1 MITWRPAMIT
11 GDQQDTNDQRHES
24 RSTMSSTLPS
34 KSPSTGRRRPA
45 MIIAMIPLGAI
56 LGFLGGLLT
65 EIIVGLIAR
74 SVFSAEH
81 PGAQAWQ
88 LLGSL
93 PGLGALIGAIVTPIL
108 YGRSKGATR

>member
-1 MITWRPAMIT
+1 MTS
-11 GDQQDTNDQRHES
+11 QR
-24 RSTMSSTLPS
+24 RSTISSNLAPV
-34 KSPSTGRRRPA
+34 SPSTGWRRPA
-45 MIIAMIPLGAI
+45 IFIAMVPIGAVLG
-56 LGFLGGLLT
+56 LLGGLLI

-108 YGRSKGATR
+108 YGRSKGSTK